1 VLQTMRSSAK
11 FVFWILAIAFI
22 GGFLLV
28 ETSGLLGRTAVT
40 PTTAVASVNGTD
52 ILYTDWQRRAQQ
64 LVQQEQQQQS
74 GRSLTQDEISRI
86 DNQAFDD
93 MVADILL
100 QQEYR
105 RRGITVSDD
114 ELRDYARFAPPPW
127 IRSAPDLQTEG
138 TFDPAKYQRLLAS
151 PIARQNGI
159 LLGLEQYYRTE
170 VPKQKLFEQVT
181 SGLFVS
187 DAELWRGWQD
197 ATDSAAVSFVVF
209 RPTLT
214 AADSNVSDAELR
226 KYYDVHKA
234 EFDRPAH
241 ASVSVLYIPRVV
253 SAADS
258 AAVRARITA
267 LRNEIAGG
275 AKFEDVARRESADSV
290 SGADGGSLG
299 KSTRGRLVPEFEKV
313 AYALKPGELSQP
325 VLTQFGYHLIKLDSR
340 AGDTLSLRHILLH
353 IEPSDSS
360 SAKVDREADALARQ
374 AASSDQPAKFDEA
387 ARSLKLTPFRVAV
400 TEGEPAQ
407 HDGRYV
413 PSVSAWAFNGAKV
426 GETSDLFDAEDG
438 YYLAR
443 LDTLSG
449 GGKTFDAV
457 KGAVRQRVA
466 MSRAVERMVPSAAAL
481 AQAARTSTLES
492 AAAAKGLPVTK
503 TGMTTRA
510 GASQLFGSLGEAVGA
525 AFALPAGT
533 LSTPIR
539 QDDGVF
545 VMHVDARKPADRA
558 AFEAQ
563 KATLRA
569 RRLQQLRNQRLQMFL
584 DDLKKSAK
592 LTDKRKD
599 INAQIRRQATT

>member
-1 VLQTMRSSAK
+1 MLQTMRSSAK

-52 ILYTDWQRRAQQ
+52 ILYTDWQRRSQQ
-64 LVQQEQQQQS
+64 LVQQEQQAQA
-74 GRSLTQDEISRI
+74 GRSLTQDEITRI

-93 MVADILL
+93 MVAEILL

-114 ELRDYARFAPPPW
+114 ELRDYARFAPPQW
-127 IRSAPDLQTEG
+127 VRSAPDLQTEG
-138 TFDPAKYQRLLAS
+138 NFDPAKYQRLLAS
-151 PIARQNGI
+151 SQARQSG
-159 LLGLEQYYRTE
+159 LLVALEQYFRTE

-181 SGLFVS
+181 SGIFVP
-187 DAELWRGWQD
+187 DAELWRSWQD
-197 ATDSAAVSFVVF
+197 AADSASISFVAF
-209 RPTLT
+209 RPKLT
-214 AADSNVSDAELR
+214 AADSNVSDDELR
-226 KYYDVHKA
+226 KYYDAHRA

-241 ASVSVLYIPRVV
+241 AAVSVLYIPRVV
-253 SAADS
+253 SSADS
-258 AAVRARITA
+258 AAVRTRINA
-267 LRNEIAGG
+267 LRAEIVGG
-275 AKFEDVARRESADSV
+275 AKFEDVAKRESADSV
-290 SGADGGSLG
+290 SGAQGGSLG

-340 AGDTLSLRHILLH
+340 AGDTLSLRHILLR

-360 SAKVDREADALARQ
+360 AAKVDREADQLSRL

-387 ARSLKLTPFRVAV
+387 ARSLKLTPFKVAV
-400 TEGEPAQ
+400 TEGQPAQ
-407 HDGRYV
+407 HDGKYV

-443 LDTLSG
+443 LDTLSE

-457 KGAVRQRVA
+457 KAEVRGRVA
-466 MSRAVERMVPSAAAL
+466 LSRAVERVVPEAQAL
-481 AQAARTSTLES
+481 AQAARTSSLEA
-492 AAAAKGLPVTK
+492 AAAAKGLTVTK
-503 TGMTTRA
+503 TGLTNRG
-510 GASQLFGSLGEAVGA
+510 GAAQQFGSLGEAVGA
-525 AFALPAGT
+525 AFALPANT
-533 LSTPIR
+533 VSTPIR

-545 VMHVDARKPADRA
+545 VMRVDAKKPADRA
-558 AFEAQ
+558 EFEKQ
-563 KATLRA
+563 KNDLRS

-584 DDLKKSAK
+584 DDLRKSAK